1 MSRLGRILI
10 SNDDG
15 IHAPG
20 LSAMERIAAQL
31 SDDVWVVAPETEQS
45 GASHSLTLHDPLRMR
60 QVSDQKYAVKGTPS
74 DCIMMAV
81 KHLIPG
87 AAPDLIL
94 AGVNRGGNLAEDV
107 TYSGTIAAAMEGTIL
122 EIPSIAMSQVYRY
135 GAKGGV
141 HWSCAEFHA
150 PAIVKHLVDAGWSSD
165 VLININFPGVPH
177 AKVGGVEIT
186 VQGRRD
192 QSSTVIDARVDSR
205 GNDYF
210 WLGLER
216 GSSNPPRGTDLHAVY
231 NNCIS
236 VTPLHLDLTHH
247 ESRSDLQSAFRRFP
261 MDTDT

>member
-1 MSRLGRILI
+1 MADLGRILI

-20 LSAMERIAAQL
+20 LSAMEHIAAQL
-31 SDDVWVVAPETEQS
+31 SDDVWIVAPETEQS

-60 QVSDQKYAVKGTPS
+60 QVSERKFAVKGTPS
-74 DCIMMAV
+74 DCVMMAV
-81 KHLIPG
+81 KHVIPD
-87 AAPDLIL
+87 AKPDLIL
-94 AGVNRGGNLAEDV
+94 SGVNRGGNLAEDV

-135 GAKGGV
+135 GNRSGV
-141 HWSCAEFHA
+141 QWSCAEYHA
-150 PAIVKHLVDAGWSSD
+150 PSIIRQLCQVGWSSD
-165 VLININFPGVPH
+165 VLININFPDVPH
-177 AKVGGVEIT
+177 AKVKGVEIT

-216 GSSNPPRGTDLHAVY
+216 GASNPPQGTDLHAVY
-231 NNCIS
+231 GDRIS

-247 ESRSDLQSAFRRFP
+247 QSQEDLRAAFQSFD
-261 MDTDT
+261 MDGDT

>member
-1 MSRLGRILI
+1 MADIGRILI

-20 LSAMERIAAQL
+20 LAAMEHIASQL

-45 GASHSLTLHDPLRMR
+45 GASHSLTLHDPLRVR
-60 QVSDQKYAVKGTPS
+60 QVSKQKFAVKGTPS

-94 AGVNRGGNLAEDV
+94 SGVNRGGNLAEDV

-135 GAKGGV
+135 GNRGGV
-141 HWSCAEFHA
+141 QWSCAEFHA
-150 PAIVKHLVDAGWSSD
+150 PAIVRQLFHAGWSSD
-165 VLININFPGVPH
+165 VLININFPDVPH
-177 AKVGGVEIT
+177 AKVEGVEIT

-216 GSSNPPRGTDLHAVY
+216 GASNPPAGTDLHAVFGQR
-231 NNCIS
+231 IS

-247 ESRSDLQSAFRRFP
+247 QSQSELGRAFESFV
-261 MDTDT
+261 MDVEA